1 MKKILSL
8 ILVMIAFSLP
18 SMAEETDANSSLKL
32 LNLEVRRKN
41 NHPSKVHRA
50 PMRIPT
56 EAYYDEE
63 SRTINICYNG
73 DTDGEVYL
81 YLNEN
86 MVGYDSEINT
96 SFPIS
101 SSGLYRIEIITES
114 WIAHGEIQL

>member
-18 SMAEETDANSSLKL
+18 SIAEETKTNSSEEFIKIIIHKKD
-32 LNLEVRRKN
+32 NDK
-41 NHPSKVHRA
+41 SKVHRA